1 MQITNKNRF
10 KESEMVS
17 PNITN
22 KKYLEVIKLF
32 IAPEYIWKTLKWVN
46 GIDAANKR
54 VSKLNSN

>member
-54 VSKLNSN
+54 VSKL